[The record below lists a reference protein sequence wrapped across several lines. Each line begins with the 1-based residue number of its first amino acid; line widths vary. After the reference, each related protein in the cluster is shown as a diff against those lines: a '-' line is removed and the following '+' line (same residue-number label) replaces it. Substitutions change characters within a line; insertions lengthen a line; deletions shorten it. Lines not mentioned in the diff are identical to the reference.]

1 MNDNPN
7 PLQRIARTPL
17 IDEIAAT
24 RRWARRTTASDDL
37 ELFLNS
43 EDAADIPEG
52 WRLMSMPIRKSI
64 GVPQGKALIF
74 DRHTGQYIR
83 RGEQLRTS

>member
-1 MNDNPN
+1 MNDDPN

-17 IDEIAAT
+17 MGEIVET
-24 RRWARRTTASDDL
+24 RRWARKVTASDDL
-37 ELFLNS
+37 ELFLNPK
-43 EDAADIPEG
+43 DADGMPEG
-52 WRLMSMPIRKSI
+52 WGLMNMPIRQSI

-74 DRHTGQYIR
+74 DRRSGQYIR

>member
-1 MNDNPN
+1 MNDHPN

-17 IDEIAAT
+17 ITEIADT
-24 RRWARRTTASDDL
+24 RRWARRITASDDL

-43 EDAADIPEG
+43 KDAADIPEG
-52 WRLMSMPIRKSI
+52 WRLMEMPIRRSI

-74 DRHTGQYIR
+74 DRRSGQYIR
-83 RGEQLRTS
+83 NGEHLRTS